1 MRMQVKRNISLDL
14 LRLYIFTWSQ
24 PWSAELWKQFIL
36 LNYLHGNRKIEESKW
51 PHQDLNPGY

>member
-1 MRMQVKRNISLDL
+1 MRMQVKRKLRFFL
-14 LRLYIFTWSQ
+14 LYNFTWSQ

-51 PHQDLNPGY
+51 PHQDSNPGY